1 MAIIEAIGAPENES
15 ERKAIAYL
23 KEYLPDSYIVFHNLE
38 LPTPSGLPYE
48 YDLIVVGEYAV
59 YTWEVKGYRG
69 LIKGNASEWELESG
83 AIYRSPL
90 PLANKKAKIVADRLL
105 RHNLRLEK
113 VWVQPLIVLTDD
125 RAQIRLNDDQANRV
139 LHLAEAV
146 AYMSDPQH
154 LPIRPE
160 PITSLIRLIRE
171 AIAHQFRPL
180 HRPHEIGEY
189 HLLDTIGKNDL
200 YTTIVAEHR
209 LISNSRFTLKVYNF
223 NLYASPE
230 ERRKQAEWTR
240 RDVSALYRLAGH
252 PNIVRANPPF
262 PWQDNQ
268 LVVPLEWVDGYSLRG
283 LLDSGMALDF
293 ARKIEIIRQAGTGL
307 AYAHSQGVIHRDVRP
322 DNIIVPYRGP
332 VKLIN
337 FDCARLEGSDLQ
349 TIATR
354 VGRRLDQRYVAP
366 EVWQAPAAVSPAA
379 DQYGLGAVL
388 FELLTGQPPYQRI
401 RELFAAGGLPH
412 RPTAVNPALLSE
424 VDEVIARMCA
434 FNPAARY
441 GRLEEALEDLAIIG

>member
-23 KEYLPDSYIVFHNLE
+23 KEHLPDSYIVFHNLE
-38 LPTPSGLPYE
+38 LPTLSGLPYE

-59 YTWEVKGYRG
+59 YTLEVKGYRG
-69 LIKGNASEWELESG
+69 LIKGNAAEWELESG

-105 RHNLRLEK
+105 RHNFRLEK
-113 VWVQPLIVLTDD
+113 VWVQALIVLTDD
-125 RAQIRLNDDQANRV
+125 RVQVRLNDDQANRV

-146 AYMSDPQH
+146 AYMNDPKR
-154 LPIRPE
+154 LPIPPE
-160 PITSLIRLIRE
+160 PITSLTQMIRE
-171 AIAHQFRPL
+171 AIGRQFRPL
-180 HRPHEIGEY
+180 HRPPEIGDY
-189 HLLDTIGKNDL
+189 RLLETIGKNDL
-200 YTTIVAEHR
+200 YTSLLAEHR

-230 ERRKQAEWTR
+230 ERRKQEEWTR

-252 PNIVRANPPF
+252 PHIVRANPPF
-262 PWQDNQ
+262 AWQDNQ
-268 LVVPLEWVDGYSLRG
+268 LVLPLEWVDGYSLRG
-283 LLDSGMALDF
+283 LLDSGESLAF
-293 ARKIEIIRQAGTGL
+293 ARKIELVRQVGAGL
-307 AYAHSQGVIHRDVRP
+307 AYAHSQGVIHRNVRP
-322 DNIIVPYRGP
+322 DNIIVPHRGP
-332 VKLIN
+332 VKLVN

-349 TIATR
+349 TIASR

-366 EVWQAPAAVSPAA
+366 EVWQNPATVTPAA
-379 DQYGLGAVL
+379 DQYGLGVLL

-401 RELFAAGGLPH
+401 QEAFAAKGLPR
-412 RPTAVNPALLSE
+412 RPTALNPALPPE
-424 VDEVIARMCA
+424 VDEVIGRMCA

-441 GRLEEALEDLAIIG
+441 GRLEEALEDLAIIS